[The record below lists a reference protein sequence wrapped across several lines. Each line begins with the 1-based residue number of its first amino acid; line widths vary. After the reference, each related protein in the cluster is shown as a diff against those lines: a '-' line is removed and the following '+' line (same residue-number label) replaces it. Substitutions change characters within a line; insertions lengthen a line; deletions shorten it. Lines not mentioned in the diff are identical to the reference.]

1 MIVQGEL
8 TPLDYAG
15 RQGHVSIVEALLNRE
30 TNLHAVNLSRSHLSR
45 EKALA
50 VIAVLVRYPSISTL
64 NLSSNGYRNEDAV
77 AIARAVTEG
86 VASITDLDLSDNAID
101 VAGGLA
107 LVEALST
114 NTTLTALN
122 LEGQP
127 AGRDPEVQAQ
137 LQALLER
144 NRGLAMFGIGLK

>member
-1 MIVQGEL
+1 M
-8 TPLDYAG
+8 DFAG
-15 RQGHVSIVEALLNRE
+15 LHGHASIVEALLNRE
-30 TNLHAVNLSRSHLSR
+30 TNIHAVNLSKTYLSR
-45 EKALA
+45 ERALA

-64 NLSSNGYRNEDAV
+64 NLSGNGYRNDNAV

-86 VASITDLDLSDNAID
+86 VASITDLDLSNNRID

-114 NTTLTALN
+114 NTTLTALS
-122 LEGQP
+122 LRHQD
-127 AGRDPEVQAQ
+127 AGSDPEVMTQ

-144 NRGLAMFGIGLK
+144 NKDLAGLGIGLK